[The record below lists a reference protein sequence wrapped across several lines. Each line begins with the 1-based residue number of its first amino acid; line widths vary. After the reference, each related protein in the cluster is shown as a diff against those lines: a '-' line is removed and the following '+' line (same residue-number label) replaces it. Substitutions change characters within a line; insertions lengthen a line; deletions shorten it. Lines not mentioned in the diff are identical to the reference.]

1 MIDQIDLTDMS
12 VNQLVMIH
20 NFINR
25 DVNTSVGY
33 NQQKEQHEILRIKKK
48 LINMGQLSNYVLQ
61 YEGQL

>member
-1 MIDQIDLTDMS
+1 VIDQIDLTDMS

-48 LINMGQLSNYVLQ
+48 LINMNAVSKYVLQ
-61 YEGQL
+61 YEGKL

>member
-25 DVNTSVGY
+25 DVKTSVGY
-33 NQQKEQHEILRIKKK
+33 NQQKEHHDILRIKKK
-48 LINMGQLSNYVLQ
+48 LINMGQLSNYVLD

>member
-25 DVNTSVGY
+25 DVKTSVGY
-33 NQQKEQHEILRIKKK
+33 NQQKEQHDILRIKKK
-48 LINMGQLSNYVLQ
+48 LINMGQLSNYVLH

>member
-25 DVNTSVGY
+25 DVKTSVGY
-33 NQQKEQHEILRIKKK
+33 NQQKEQHDILRIKKK
-48 LINMGQLSNYVLQ
+48 LINMGQLSNYVLD
-61 YEGQL
+61 YEGKL

>member
-25 DVNTSVGY
+25 DVKTSVGY
-33 NQQKEQHEILRIKKK
+33 NQQKEQHDILRIKKK
-48 LINMGQLSNYVLQ
+48 LINMGQLSNYVLD
-61 YEGQL
+61 YEGEL

>member
-25 DVNTSVGY
+25 DVKTSVGY
-33 NQQKEQHEILRIKKK
+33 NQQKEQHDILRIKKK
-48 LINMGQLSNYVLQ
+48 LINMGQLSNYVLD

>member
-1 MIDQIDLTDMS
+1 MIDQIDFTDMS

-33 NQQKEQHEILRIKKK
+33 NQQKEQHEI
-48 LINMGQLSNYVLQ
+48 S
-61 YEGQL
+61 